1 MNENLTIWASDFQ
14 NITVPITQQATFFL
28 TLVLLRSLKQKENLK
43 WNWYTLICFSP
54 TDFPLKITFLF
65 YVAWTRF
72 MGKPGVPVARRC
84 TTGTNFYITVRKLLI
99 GKTQLIYLANNVHL
113 VLNTYRCLF
122 FSNCYWEPSMLF
134 DSFDHVMLHEFAR
147 QDSVEMT
154 RFWNLQHS
162 KFLKQNGVKMVDV
175 WNCQQTYRRT
185 DQNGSR

>member
-1 MNENLTIWASDFQ
+1 
-14 NITVPITQQATFFL
+14 
-28 TLVLLRSLKQKENLK
+28 
-43 WNWYTLICFSP
+43 
-54 TDFPLKITFLF
+54 
-65 YVAWTRF
+65 

-134 DSFDHVMLHEFAR
+134 DS
-147 QDSVEMT
+147 VEME

-162 KFLKQNGVKMVDV
+162 KFVNDNGTKMVDI
-175 WNCQQTYRRT
+175 WNVNKLADTRTKMEVGKLRTKTAQWLSRCHQTKWGRM
-185 DQNGSR
+185 

>member
-1 MNENLTIWASDFQ
+1 ML
-14 NITVPITQQATFFL
+14 
-28 TLVLLRSLKQKENLK
+28 LKQDLWKILMCQWQCSYNCNLYNSAIWENS
-43 WNWYTLICFSP
+43 W
-54 TDFPLKITFLF
+54 
-65 YVAWTRF
+65 
-72 MGKPGVPVARRC
+72 
-84 TTGTNFYITVRKLLI
+84 
-99 GKTQLIYLANNVHL
+99 LAVMKNTINISNNVNL

-154 RFWNLQHS
+154 SFWNLQHS
-162 KFLKQNGVKMVDV
+162 KFVKQNGVKMVDV